1 MVNIGD
7 LLASMKVCS
16 VTQRIK
22 QVKQPRGGYINPR
35 NLTSIPLGD
44 VIESLNDEEN
54 VHASLVG
61 LAVDYM
67 TRFMSG
73 DPVDDAFKISMMGAS
88 LIKEEKKA
96 AKLMANVRGLDDNSI
111 ANAVKLSG
119 FDVCFR
125 AGGVGY
131 KPVDGIAP
139 DEATIENI
147 HRGLFTESQR

>member
-44 VIESLNDEEN
+44 GIESLNDEEN

-61 LAVDYM
+61 LAVDY
-67 TRFMSG
+67 
-73 DPVDDAFKISMMGAS
+73 
-88 LIKEEKKA
+88 
-96 AKLMANVRGLDDNSI
+96 
-111 ANAVKLSG
+111 
-119 FDVCFR
+119 
-125 AGGVGY
+125 
-131 KPVDGIAP
+131 
-139 DEATIENI
+139 
-147 HRGLFTESQR
+147 